1 MDSHNNSANET
12 FGVEEQGIVNPGK
25 VHRNLSTPELYEEII
40 QRKEGHISRHGV
52 LVMLTGEHTGRSA
65 KDKFIVK
72 EPSSED
78 KIWWGKV
85 NASIGSDKFDQLHR
99 RLCGF
104 LEGKDIF
111 IQDCYAGADPEF
123 QIPIRI
129 ITHKAWHSLFSR
141 HMFIR
146 AKNAERL
153 SSHKPEFVVVQAS
166 DFLAE
171 PEKDGTRSGTF
182 IMVNFAKR
190 LVIIGGSSYAG
201 EIKKSIFTIMNY
213 LLPQKSVLSMHCSAN
228 VGPAGDTALFFGLL
242 GTGKTTLSADPERR
256 LIGDDEHGWSD
267 DGVFN
272 FEGGCYAKV
281 IRLSQEAEPEIFE
294 TTRTFGSILENV
306 VLDMDTREID
316 LDDDVYTENTRCAYP
331 IDQIPNIVPEGRS
344 GHPKNIVFLTA
355 DAFGVMPPVAK
366 LTRDQAI
373 YHFLSGYTAKL
384 AGTEKGVT
392 EPSATF
398 STCFGAP
405 FMSLHPSVYAKLL
418 GEKIDKY
425 NVNCYLINT
434 GWTGGVYGVGSRIRI
449 QDTRAIVRSALN
461 GSLAEISSEPDEIFG
476 LNIPKECPNVSSEI
490 LNPQNTWKD
499 KSEYIAKAK
508 ELAAKF
514 ESNFKYFEP
523 YVSDAVKNTAIK
535 V

>member
-1 MDSHNNSANET
+1 MVSQNNAAHAT
-12 FGVEEQGIVNPGK
+12 FGVEDQGIVNPGK
-25 VHRNLSTPELYEEII
+25 VHRNLSTPALYEEII
-40 QRKEGHISRHGV
+40 RRNEAHMSHDGPV
-52 LVMLTGEHTGRSA
+52 VVLTGVHTGRSA

-72 EPSSED
+72 ESSSED
-78 KIWWGKV
+78 RIWWGKV
-85 NASIGSDKFDQLHR
+85 NVSIESDKFDRLHR
-99 RLCGF
+99 RLCSF

-111 IQDCYAGADPEF
+111 IQDCFVGADPAYRL
-123 QIPIRI
+123 PVRV
-129 ITHKAWHSLFSR
+129 ITHKAWHSLFSH

-146 AKNAERL
+146 AKNAEEL
-153 SSHKPEFVVVQAS
+153 ASHKPEFVVMQAS

-171 PEKDGTRSGTF
+171 PERDGTRSGTF

-213 LLPQKSVLSMHCSAN
+213 LLPQKNVLSMHCSAN
-228 VGPAGDTALFFGLL
+228 VGSSGDSALFFGLS

-267 DGVFN
+267 DGIFN

-294 TTRTFGSILENV
+294 TTRTFGSVLENV
-306 VLDMDTREID
+306 VLDMDTRRID

-331 IDQIPNIVPEGRS
+331 IDQIPNIVPDGRS
-344 GHPKNIVFLTA
+344 GHPRNIVFLTA

-366 LTRDQAI
+366 LTREQAI

-418 GEKIDKY
+418 GEKIEKH

-434 GWTGGVYGVGSRIRI
+434 GWTGGAYGVGSRIRI
-449 QDTRAIVRSALN
+449 QDTRAIVHSALD
-461 GSLAEISSEPDEIFG
+461 GSLSEIPSEPDEIFG
-476 LNIPKECPNVSSEI
+476 LNIPRECPNVSAEI
-490 LNPQNTWKD
+490 LKPQNTWKN
-499 KSEYIAKAK
+499 KNEYISQAK
-508 ELAAKF
+508 ELAAAF

-523 YVSDAVKNTAIK
+523 SVSDAVKNIAIK
-535 V
+535 A